1 MRIAI
6 YVGQL
11 DVGGAEGQVIAL
23 AEGLLARG
31 HDVRLITDEGRTSA
45 VPENLEPYVVTVP
58 ARPRLRRLR
67 RLVRTLRDFDPA
79 VLHCQLSS
87 ANLWGTIAGR
97 RARVPVVV
105 TSFLSTDLWKKWYH
119 LLIDRLVTMFS
130 GGVFVNSAGV
140 AERYRRI
147 LGRSNRKVRIIYN
160 GVDTARFDPTP
171 EAAGGGDARRRELDI
186 PADAPVIIN
195 VANLFAVKNQTMLLR
210 AVAACHKGVPDERRP
225 YVIFAGEGPMRPRL
239 EEEAARL
246 GIAPFVRLPGQI
258 RDVASYLAA
267 ADIFVLSSHAEG
279 FSNALLEAMASSLAC
294 VATDVGGN
302 AEALTGDTGV
312 IVPPGGEEALAAA
325 LAKLVVDEGRRR
337 KMGAAARRRAV
348 AKFGLDRMV
357 DATACWYLGSLAYR
371 RGASGLRRWFREIV
385 TAP

>member
-6 YVGQL
+6 YIGQL
-11 DVGGAEGQVIAL
+11 DVGGAEGQIIVL

-31 HDVRLITDEGRTSA
+31 HDVRLITDEGRTAA
-45 VPENLEPYVVTVP
+45 VPEKLKPYLVTVP
-58 ARPRLRRLR
+58 ARPRLARLR
-67 RLVRTLRDFDPA
+67 ALVRTLRSFDPA

-105 TSFLSTDLWKKWYH
+105 TSFLSTDLWKKRYH
-119 LLIDRLVTMFS
+119 LLLDRLVTACS
-130 GGVFVNSAGV
+130 AGVFVNSAGV
-140 AERYRRI
+140 AERYRRV

-160 GVDTARFDPTP
+160 GVDTARFDANAKTT
-171 EAAGGGDARRRELDI
+171 EHGAARRRELGI

-195 VANLFAVKNQTMLLR
+195 VANLFAVKNQPMLLG
-210 AVAACHKGVPDERRP
+210 AVAACHRGVPENRRP
-225 YVIFAGEGPMRPRL
+225 YVLLAGEGPMRPTL
-239 EEEAARL
+239 EEEAGRL
-246 GIAPFVRLPGQI
+246 GITPFVRFLGQV

-267 ADIFVLSSHAEG
+267 ADIFVLSSHSEG

-302 AEALTGDTGV
+302 AEALTEETGI

-325 LAKLVVDEGRRR
+325 LAKLVVDGYRRR
-337 KMGAAARRRAV
+337 EMGAAARRRAV
-348 AKFGLDRMV
+348 TTFGLDRMI
-357 DATACWYLGSLAYR
+357 DATACWYLGRLVYS
-371 RGASGLRRWFREIV
+371 RGAEGLRRWYGEIV
-385 TAP
+385 PAQ